1 PSLSAC
7 KMFSFCGSEQTVFDR
22 RHKEPV
28 LLNVYDLCN
37 LNDYTI
43 AVGLGIFHSGIQLY
57 GVEYGYGGHELPGM
71 TGIFEMEPC
80 NHKGELSESFRFRES
95 ILLGYTCLTSR
106 EVERIVERLGRRQFT
121 GRAYHLVAN
130 NCNHFSIKLADIL
143 CGRPIPGWVN
153 RLANL
158 VARVPFLVQYFTPP
172 HQRRQRQRRL

>member
-1 PSLSAC
+1 
-7 KMFSFCGSEQTVFDR
+7 MFSIWGSETTVFGR
-22 RHKEPV
+22 HHKEPV

-43 AVGLGIFHSGIQLY
+43 AVGLGVFHSGIQVY
-57 GVEYGYGGHELPGM
+57 GTEYGFGGHDLPAT

-80 NHKGELSESFRFRES
+80 NYKGELRDSFRFRQS
-95 ILLGYTCLTSR
+95 ILLGYTRLSR
-106 EVERIVERLGRRQFT
+106 VEVQRIVDRLGRRQFS
-121 GRAYHLVAN
+121 GRAYHLVSH

-158 VARVPFLVQYFTPP
+158 ISRVPFLVQYLAPP
-172 HQRRQRQRRL
+172 HQRRQRQRRI